1 MMRYAIAVAL
11 VLAVALL
18 AASLLAA
25 GCKDSESPAQKTP
38 SPSTPT
44 AAQPEPVGPV
54 PEGVLLVKRQGA
66 PDTTFGIGSDGGV
79 AERRKG
85 FNYLVSPDG
94 EHAAFLRGASADRA
108 SEVVMLNA
116 GGKEMFAHRGAQPGR
131 DSTYP
136 QVLWSPDGHRL
147 AYTLPDEAVPSTNHV
162 YTVSAESG
170 GRRQLSENA
179 GSYSLIGWTADGR
192 LLVQENATL
201 ALMGGKS
208 EPLALPDGLPA
219 LGEVQISQDG
229 RFVAFTVGNLG
240 EARQLWL
247 LDIDSGDSRLLA
259 EMGQLARRPA
269 DGRYVSAAPPAA
281 PLPDAAT
288 AMLKGPPPVAWSPD
302 GKRIAYYTTE
312 MIESNTLTS
321 ELRVVNVETGEDVSV
336 TNEGGWAAAWSP
348 DGRYLAESAGKRGGV
363 VIMGPG
369 NDVRTLD
376 VQAFRLLWSAGGKLA
391 AVGDGSVSLVDP
403 ETGDAQEARTPEGT
417 AVAGA
422 RGWGTIWSPS
432 GRYLA
437 VVTGED
443 EALRNG
449 SLFIVDT
456 GTAEAT
462 LVLDKGSFFPV
473 AWLRT

>member
-1 MMRYAIAVAL
+1 MMRYAITVAL
-11 VLAVALL
+11 VLA
-18 AASLLAA
+18 AALLAA
-25 GCKDSESPAQKTP
+25 GCKDSESPPQKTP
-38 SPSTPT
+38 SSSTP
-44 AAQPEPVGPV
+44 AAIQPEPVGPV
-54 PEGVLLVKRQGA
+54 PEGVLLVKREGA

-94 EHAAFLRGASADRA
+94 EHAAFLRGASVDRA

-116 GGKEMFAHRGAQPGR
+116 EGKEMFAHRGAQPGR
-131 DSTYP
+131 DSMYP

-147 AYTLPDEAVPSTNHV
+147 AYTLPDEDRSSANRV
-162 YTVSAESG
+162 YTVNADGS
-170 GRRQLSENA
+170 GRREVTADA
-179 GSYSLIGWTADGR
+179 GSYSLVGWTADGR

-201 ALMGGKS
+201 ALMGEKS

-219 LGEVQISQDG
+219 LGEVQISRDG
-229 RFVAFTVGNLG
+229 RFVAFTVGSLG

-247 LDIDSGDSRLLA
+247 LEIDSGDSRLLA

-269 DGRYVSAAPPAA
+269 EGRYVSAAP
-281 PLPDAAT
+281 LPDAPA

-336 TNEGGWAAAWSP
+336 TKEGGWAAAWSP
-348 DGRYLAESAGKRGGV
+348 DGRYLAESAGERGGV

-369 NDVRTLD
+369 NEVRTLD
-376 VQAFRLLWSAGGKLA
+376 ARAFHLLWSPDGKLVAVAGGSL
-391 AVGDGSVSLVDP
+391 SLVDP

-422 RGWGTIWSPS
+422 QGWGTIWSPN

-449 SLFIVDT
+449 SLFVVDT
-456 GTAEAT
+456 RTAEAT
-462 LVLDKGSFFPV
+462 LVLDAGSFYPV
-473 AWLRT
+473 AWLRS